1 MGKEKTGNSAI
12 TKLCSLCLMLVFLC
26 STLSGCDLSGNK
38 DSGQIKI
45 GITLYDQYDTFLDQ
59 LMDSFN
65 ENVTLARKNEIDI
78 VVSVYDASQN
88 QSTQNEQ
95 VKQMIEDGCQIIC
108 VNLVDRT
115 DPTIIIDMARNADVP
130 VIFFNRELVESDLM
144 QWEKL
149 YYVGADAFESGVM
162 QGEIAAAD
170 ILTDSDIDK
179 NGDGLIQYFVL
190 EGEAGHQDSIIRT
203 EYAVDAILDAGI
215 QVDKEGYAIANWNRE
230 QAQAKVLQVIN
241 DGKDDIEIIIANND
255 DMALGAID
263 AYETAG
269 IALEDRPKIYG
280 IDGTDEGL
288 SAMKNKALAGTVY
301 NDKEGQAQA
310 LFNLAYALA
319 TDSDLS
325 DLELIDG
332 KYIRLP
338 YEKIT
343 EETLEDFLDR

>member
-1 MGKEKTGNSAI
+1 MGKEKTGKSAI
-12 TKLCSLCLMLVFLC
+12 TKLCSLCLILVFLC
-26 STLSGCDLSGNK
+26 SSLSGCDLSGNK

-170 ILTDSDIDK
+170 ILADSDIDK
-179 NGDGLIQYFVL
+179 NGDDLIQYFVL

-269 IALEDRPKIYG
+269 VALEDRPKIYG

-288 SAMKNKALAGTVY
+288 GAMKNKALAGTVY

-343 EETLEDFLDR
+343 EENLEDFLDR